1 MGDLIGIAVALA
13 LAAAAGYGLRGKR
26 ERQKARR
33 PKTLKQLMREQGV
46 RPVRSIDD
54 LPSADPEVF
63 SAEDLDAW
71 DAAIKEARGR

>member
-33 PKTLKQLMREQGV
+33 PKTMKQLMREQGV

-54 LPSADPEVF
+54 LP
-63 SAEDLDAW
+63 
-71 DAAIKEARGR
+71 